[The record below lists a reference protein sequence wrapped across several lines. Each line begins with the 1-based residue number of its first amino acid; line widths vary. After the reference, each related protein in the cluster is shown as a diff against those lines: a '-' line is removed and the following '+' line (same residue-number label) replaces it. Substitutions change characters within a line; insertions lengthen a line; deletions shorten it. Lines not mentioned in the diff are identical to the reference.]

1 MWESWLVLS
10 LPFAIWSGVAAA
22 RFLGRR
28 LALWRLKRLTHHRS
42 RLELAWDLLRTIP
55 RECLTT
61 ELRKAAGKM
70 LRHHL
75 AACANGKAR
84 RSHELRIARFVG
96 GSTPLTWDASSA
108 DTAAQALRQLI
119 ELLTESQEQG
129 VITVAEHVRAHYPLT
144 DMLTILDEARAA
156 RSARVEQLLTL
167 PFARTTPART

>member
-10 LPFAIWSGVAAA
+10 LPFAIWSGVVAA

-61 ELRKAAGKM
+61 DLRKAAGKM

-84 RSHELRIARFVG
+84 RTHELRIARFVG
-96 GSTPLTWDASSA
+96 GSTPLTWARFTSNQVHLGRTATSSRSIA
-108 DTAAQALRQLI
+108 DYAM
-119 ELLTESQEQG
+119 S
-129 VITVAEHVRAHYPLT
+129 
-144 DMLTILDEARAA
+144 
-156 RSARVEQLLTL
+156 S
-167 PFARTTPART
+167 